1 MIARRQILVSG
12 LLLMLTTSS
21 TMAQPSDR
29 DQRRGPPP
37 EAIDACASAQSG
49 DSCSFDGRR
58 GEQLEGS
65 CGVPEQAQEQSLIC
79 MPDNAP
85 EQQERS
91 SRQG

>member
-12 LLLMLTTSS
+12 LLLLATSS
-21 TMAQPSDR
+21 VMAQSSDR
-29 DQRRGPPP
+29 EQRRGPPP
-37 EAIDACASAQSG
+37 EAIKACASAQSG

-58 GEQLEGS
+58 GEQLEGN

-85 EQQERS
+85 EQQERPA
-91 SRQG
+91 RQG